1 MSELPEE
8 TNVKVYFTEE
18 IKKLIKNAPEKP
30 LYAIKRYDAILI
42 DPKYKDDWESGYR
55 NLEILGAIKSEN
67 GLSVE
72 KIKVSDVLN
81 INSFFKKLKG
91 FEISIDIPYPGN
103 IICIYCHNYLIEVN
117 SQEFKFVKS
126 KGK

>member
-1 MSELPEE
+1 VSELDNNEL
-8 TNVKVYFTEE
+8 
-18 IKKLIKNAPEKP
+18 KKLIQNAPEKP

-42 DPKYKDDWESGYR
+42 NPKDKDDWQSGYR
-55 NLEILGAIKSEN
+55 NLEVFGVIKSEN
-67 GLSVE
+67 GLFVE
-72 KIKVSDVLN
+72 KIKGSDVLN

-117 SQEFKFVKS
+117 SHEFKFVKH
-126 KGK
+126 KKRR

>member
-1 MSELPEE
+1 MSELDKL
-8 TNVKVYFTEE
+8 NLSKE
-18 IKKLIKNAPEKP
+18 IKELIKNAPEKQ
-30 LYAIKRYDAILI
+30 LYAIKRYDVILI
-42 DPKYKDDWESGYR
+42 NPKYKDDWESGYK
-55 NLEILGAIKSEN
+55 NLEIFGVIKSEK

-91 FEISIDIPYPGN
+91 FEISIDVPFPGD

-117 SQEFKFVKS
+117 SQEFKFVKN
-126 KGK
+126 KRKE